1 MLVQNTF
8 FTTPV
13 EFLESHTGPE
23 VIGISERF
31 PQAP

>member
-8 FTTPV
+8 STTPV
-13 EFLESHTGPE
+13 EFLESHTGAE
-23 VIGISERF
+23 VMDLSERF